1 MAGPE
6 RPSPP
11 LERGAVP
18 WLLAATLASAAPHAI
33 HLPPWISAL
42 GAVLLLWRAWI
53 WQQDKALPPR
63 WLLALP
69 VLGAIVAISG
79 EYRAF
84 FGRDAGVAVLFLLMA
99 AKSLEMQ
106 TRRDAIALVMLGH
119 FLLLTL
125 FFYAQT
131 LLVGAWMVAT
141 ATLLSA
147 VLIRV
152 HGGAQPPAAIA
163 GLAARLSLQALP
175 LALLLFV
182 IFPRVSGPLWGL
194 PQDAFTAGVGLS
206 ERMSPGSFSS
216 LIQSGAIALRVRFA
230 GEVPKQDERYFRG
243 PVFENYDGRSWTM
256 NPEPERA
263 NRAHIE
269 VPAGGRTIDYETTLE
284 AHNQRWLLA
293 LDMPVVLPPDAVLG
307 ETFAALARDPV
318 RQRTRFAFTSAPD
331 FVANREESG
340 RVLLRSLLL
349 PGKLNPRA
357 RALAAGWVAES
368 GGQAPEQ
375 VVERALALFGEE
387 PFAYTLQ
394 PPLLGRDAVDDFLFS
409 SRRGFCEHYASAFVF
424 LMRAAGIP
432 ARVVGGYQGGEINPV
447 DGYLVLRQS
456 DAHAWAEVWIRGRGW
471 LRVDPTA
478 AVAPSRIERGI
489 AAALPVG
496 EALPLAL
503 RIDAPWLRA
512 LRDRW
517 EATNNAW
524 NQWVLGYSPERQRST
539 FARLGLGEVN
549 WRPLAIALSATAGLV
564 LLALAATAFLRQRP
578 RDPAERAWQRFCRRL
593 AAHGVVRAGWEG
605 PLAFAERVARERPQ
619 LARLTRDAAG
629 HYALLRYGKGTPEDL
644 QQLRQCVRRA
654 SRVHKRSMMNEDEA

>member
-1 MAGPE
+1 MAGAE
-6 RPSPP
+6 RASPP
-11 LERGAVP
+11 LERGTVP
-18 WLLAATLASAAPHAI
+18 WLLAAALASAAPHAL

-42 GAVLLLWRAWI
+42 GAVLLLWRAWL
-53 WQQDKALPPR
+53 WQQEKPLPPR

-99 AKSLEMQ
+99 AKPMEMQ
-106 TRRDAIALVMLGH
+106 TRRDAIALVMLAY

-152 HGGAQPPAAIA
+152 HGGAQPARAIA
-163 GLAARLSLQALP
+163 ALAARLSLQALP

-230 GEVPKQDERYFRG
+230 GEVPRQDERYFRG
-243 PVFENYDGRSWTM
+243 PVFENYDGRTWTM
-256 NPEPERA
+256 APDAGAPPPRIELAAGSRRA
-263 NRAHIE
+263 
-269 VPAGGRTIDYETTLE
+269 IDYETTLE

-293 LDMPVVLPPDAVLG
+293 LDMPLVLPADAVLG
-307 ETFAALARDPV
+307 ESFAALAREPV
-318 RQRTRFAFTSAPD
+318 RQRARFSFTSAPA

-340 RVLLRSLLL
+340 RMLLRSLQL
-349 PGKLNPRA
+349 PGNVNPRA
-357 RALAAGWVAES
+357 RALASGWVAES
-368 GGQAPEQ
+368 GGQAPERI
-375 VVERALALFGEE
+375 VERALALFREE

-478 AVAPSRIERGI
+478 AVAPSRIERGV

-496 EALPLAL
+496 DALPLAL

-517 EATNNAW
+517 EASNNAW

-539 FARLGLGEVN
+539 FARLGLGEVD
-549 WRPLAIALSATAGLV
+549 WRPLAIALSATAGMV
-564 LLALAATAFLRQRP
+564 LLALAAAAFLRQRP

-644 QQLRQCVRRA
+644 LQLRRCVRQASHA
-654 SRVHKRSMMNEDEA
+654 SRRSPMNEDEA